1 MTQSRLYIV
10 LICLL
15 SWIQAYAALH
25 KTEEFGK
32 CLAPTYSYINVVQ
45 NNTIMWGM
53 KLVA

>member
-15 SWIQAYAALH
+15 SWVQAYAALH

-32 CLAPTYSYINVVQ
+32 CLTPTYSYINV
-45 NNTIMWGM
+45 TS
-53 KLVA
+53 LVG